1 MYSNPPDLFD
11 PTGPW
16 SIVADAGPSVYL
28 AGLRGIDPGTNRLVE
43 GDLARVRQIFVNLR
57 LAAASVGL
65 GLESVMRL
73 TIFVTD
79 MTAHRPLVNQVQQ
92 EVWGAGPYPPRT
104 IVQVVAL
111 NQDDIVEVEA
121 TLYRRAPS

>member
-1 MYSNPPDLFD
+1 MYSNPPALFD

-16 SIVADAGPSVYL
+16 SIVADAGPLVCL
-28 AGLRGIDPGTNRLVE
+28 AGLRGIDPATNALVE
-43 GDLARVRQIFVNLR
+43 GDLPRVRQVFANLR
-57 LAAASVGL
+57 LAVASVGL
-65 GLESVMRL
+65 GLGSVMRL
-73 TIFVTD
+73 TVFVTD
-79 MTAHRPLVNQVQQ
+79 MKAHRPLVNQVQQ

-121 TLYRRAPS
+121 TLYRRPMA

>member
-1 MYSNPPDLFD
+1 MYSNPSDLFD

-16 SIVADAGPSVYL
+16 SIVADAGPAVYL
-28 AGLRGIDPGTNRLVE
+28 AGLRGIDPATNRLVE
-43 GDLARVRQIFVNLR
+43 GDLPRVRQIFANLR
-57 LAAASVGL
+57 LAVASVGL
-65 GLESVMRL
+65 GLDSVMRL

-79 MTAHRPLVNQVQQ
+79 MKLHRPLVNQVQQ

-121 TLYRRAPS
+121 TLYRR

>member
-1 MYSNPPDLFD
+1 MTYTNPPGLFD

-16 SIVADAGPSVYL
+16 SIVADAGATVYL
-28 AGLRGIDPGTNRLVE
+28 AGLRGIDPATNRPVDGALE
-43 GDLARVRQIFVNLR
+43 RVRQVFANLR
-57 LAAASVGL
+57 LAIASVGL
-65 GLESVMRL
+65 GLDSVMRL

-79 MTAHRPLVNQVQQ
+79 MAEHRPLVNQVQQ

-111 NQDDIVEVEA
+111 NQGDIVEVEA
-121 TLYRRAPS
+121 TLHRPP